1 MKSYTYYW
9 YHHMIPNN
17 EREYIQ
23 NVLDNHDYESFIDLY
38 KNYGKLALDCGHYSE
53 EFETWY
59 PMTFLLS
66 YIYIYDDKDEEIIEE
81 TYVLNK
87 EAFMKI
93 EPSECECG

>member
-1 MKSYTYYW
+1 MKHYIYYW

-38 KNYGKLALDCGHYSE
+38 KNYGKLTLDYGHYLE

-59 PMTFLLS
+59 PMTFSPS
-66 YIYIYDDKDEEIIEE
+66 YIYIYDDKDEEIIEK

-87 EAFMKI
+87 KAFMKI
-93 EPSECECG
+93 EFSECKCD